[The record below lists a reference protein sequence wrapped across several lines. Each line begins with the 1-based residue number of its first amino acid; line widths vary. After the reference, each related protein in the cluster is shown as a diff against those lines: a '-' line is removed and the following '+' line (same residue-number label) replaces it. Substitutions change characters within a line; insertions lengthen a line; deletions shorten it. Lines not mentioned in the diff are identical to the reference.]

1 MSIMS
6 RHASTDPVA
15 RDRSLLASAH
25 EKGRIATLGAFVK
38 LSGPGWLQSA
48 ITLGGGSLAGSLYM
62 GAIGGYEFLWL
73 QPLMMIFGV
82 VMLAAISYVTLST
95 GERPFRAINTHINP
109 VLGWGWLSAA
119 MMANL
124 VWAMPQFSL
133 GTAALQQNLLPEVFS
148 GSGGKYLAV
157 LLLFLLSTMVVWF
170 YDSKGWGIRVFESLL
185 KGMVG
190 IVVISFFGVVVAMT
204 AKGQL
209 DWGRIASGFI
219 PDVSLL
225 WRPANDLQAYITAS
239 SDPEYWRTTILGTQ
253 RSVLIAAAAT
263 AVGIN
268 MTFLLPYSM
277 LRKGWD
283 RTFRGLA
290 IFDLSTGL
298 FIPFLLATSCVV
310 IAAAS
315 QFHGRVDD
323 KEINMPAAQAAGQYR
338 LNMEKR
344 LEDEIGEEAFKTLS
358 VAEVNKRLDAFP
370 KADRQLAA
378 MLVKKDAFALA
389 SALENLFGEGGLTQ
403 KIFGVGVLGMAIS
416 TIIILMLI
424 NGFCV
429 TELTGRSD
437 DVVVY
442 RLGAIYPGVCGGLG
456 FLALWGDE
464 QARFWLAVP
473 TSNFGMV
480 LLPIAYITFFLM
492 MNSRSLLG
500 DAMPTGLIRV
510 LVNAVMILAISVAT
524 LGAGLSIWANV
535 RWFGVIAAGLF
546 AVLVVVV
553 NIFRRK

>member
-1 MSIMS
+1 MS
-6 RHASTDPVA
+6 RHPSTDPVA
-15 RDRSLLASAH
+15 RDRSLLASTQG
-25 EKGRIATLGAFVK
+25 KGRIATLGAFVK

-73 QPLMMIFGV
+73 QPLMMVFGV

-190 IVVISFFGVVVAMT
+190 IVVVSFFGVVVAMT

-315 QFHGRVDD
+315 QFHGRVDE
-323 KEINMPAAQAAGQYR
+323 KEINMPAAQAAGEYR

-344 LEDEIGEEAFKTLS
+344 LKDEIGEEAFATLS

-500 DAMPTGLIRV
+500 DAMPTGFIRV

-546 AVLVVVV
+546 AVLVVIV
-553 NIFRRK
+553 NVFRRK

>member
-1 MSIMS
+1 
-6 RHASTDPVA
+6 
-15 RDRSLLASAH
+15 
-25 EKGRIATLGAFVK
+25 
-38 LSGPGWLQSA
+38 
-48 ITLGGGSLAGSLYM
+48 
-62 GAIGGYEFLWL
+62 
-73 QPLMMIFGV
+73 
-82 VMLAAISYVTLST
+82 
-95 GERPFRAINTHINP
+95 
-109 VLGWGWLSAA
+109 
-119 MMANL
+119 
-124 VWAMPQFSL
+124 
-133 GTAALQQNLLPEVFS
+133 
-148 GSGGKYLAV
+148 
-157 LLLFLLSTMVVWF
+157 
-170 YDSKGWGIRVFESLL
+170 
-185 KGMVG
+185 
-190 IVVISFFGVVVAMT
+190 
-204 AKGQL
+204 
-209 DWGRIASGFI
+209 
-219 PDVSLL
+219 
-225 WRPANDLQAYITAS
+225 
-239 SDPEYWRTTILGTQ
+239 
-253 RSVLIAAAAT
+253 
-263 AVGIN
+263 
-268 MTFLLPYSM
+268 
-277 LRKGWD
+277 
-283 RTFRGLA
+283 
-290 IFDLSTGL
+290 
-298 FIPFLLATSCVV
+298 
-310 IAAAS
+310 
-315 QFHGRVDD
+315 
-323 KEINMPAAQAAGQYR
+323 
-338 LNMEKR
+338 MEKR
-344 LEDEIGEEAFKTLS
+344 LKDEIGEEALATLS

-500 DAMPTGLIRV
+500 DAMPTGFTRV

-546 AVLVVVV
+546 AVLVVLV
-553 NIFRRK
+553 NVFRRK

>member
-338 LNMEKR
+338 LNLEKR
-344 LEDEIGEEAFKTLS
+344 LEDEIGEEAFATLS

>member
-1 MSIMS
+1 MS

-344 LEDEIGEEAFKTLS
+344 LEDEIGEEAFATLS

-389 SALENLFGEGGLTQ
+389 SALENL
-403 KIFGVGVLGMAIS
+403 
-416 TIIILMLI
+416 
-424 NGFCV
+424 
-429 TELTGRSD
+429 
-437 DVVVY
+437 
-442 RLGAIYPGVCGGLG
+442 
-456 FLALWGDE
+456 
-464 QARFWLAVP
+464 
-473 TSNFGMV
+473 
-480 LLPIAYITFFLM
+480 
-492 MNSRSLLG
+492 
-500 DAMPTGLIRV
+500 
-510 LVNAVMILAISVAT
+510 
-524 LGAGLSIWANV
+524 
-535 RWFGVIAAGLF
+535 
-546 AVLVVVV
+546 
-553 NIFRRK
+553 

>member
-1 MSIMS
+1 MS
-6 RHASTDPVA
+6 RHPSTDPVA
-15 RDRSLLASAH
+15 RDRSLLASTQG
-25 EKGRIATLGAFVK
+25 KGRIATLGAFVK

-73 QPLMMIFGV
+73 QPLMMVFGV

-190 IVVISFFGVVVAMT
+190 IVVVSFFGVVVAMT

-315 QFHGRVDD
+315 QFHGRVDE
-323 KEINMPAAQAAGQYR
+323 KEINMPAAQAAGEYR

-344 LEDEIGEEAFKTLS
+344 LKDEIGEEALATLS
-358 VAEVNKRLDAFP
+358 VAEVNKRLDALP

-500 DAMPTGLIRV
+500 DAMPTGFTRV

-546 AVLVVVV
+546 AVLVVLV
-553 NIFRRK
+553 NVFRRK

>member
-1 MSIMS
+1 MS
-6 RHASTDPVA
+6 RHPSTDPVA
-15 RDRSLLASAH
+15 RDRSLLASTQG
-25 EKGRIATLGAFVK
+25 KGRIATLGAFVK

-73 QPLMMIFGV
+73 QPLMMVFGV

-315 QFHGRVDD
+315 QFHGRVDE
-323 KEINMPAAQAAGQYR
+323 KEINMPAAQAAGEYR

-344 LEDEIGEEAFKTLS
+344 LKDEIGEEALATLS
-358 VAEVNKRLDAFP
+358 VAEVNKRLDVFP

-500 DAMPTGLIRV
+500 DAMPTGFTRV

-546 AVLVVVV
+546 AVLVVIV
-553 NIFRRK
+553 NVFRRK

>member
-1 MSIMS
+1 MS
-6 RHASTDPVA
+6 RHPSTDPVA
-15 RDRSLLASAH
+15 RDRSLLASTQG
-25 EKGRIATLGAFVK
+25 KGRIATLGAFVK

-73 QPLMMIFGV
+73 QPLMMVFGV

-190 IVVISFFGVVVAMT
+190 IVVVSFFGVVVAMT

-315 QFHGRVDD
+315 QFHGRVDE
-323 KEINMPAAQAAGQYR
+323 KEINMPAAQAAGEYR

-344 LEDEIGEEAFKTLS
+344 LKDEIGEEAFATLS

-500 DAMPTGLIRV
+500 DAMPTGFIRV

-546 AVLVVVV
+546 AVLVVLV
-553 NIFRRK
+553 NVFRRK

>member
-1 MSIMS
+1 MS
-6 RHASTDPVA
+6 RHSSTDPVA
-15 RDRSLLASAH
+15 RDRSLLASTH
-25 EKGRIATLGAFVK
+25 GKGRIATLGAFVK

-73 QPLMMIFGV
+73 QPLMMVFGV

-190 IVVISFFGVVVAMT
+190 IVVVSFFGVVVAMT

-315 QFHGRVDD
+315 QFHGRVDE
-323 KEINMPAAQAAGQYR
+323 KEINMPAAQAAGEYR

-344 LEDEIGEEAFKTLS
+344 LKDEIGEKAFATLS

-500 DAMPTGLIRV
+500 DAMPTGFTRV

-546 AVLVVVV
+546 AVLVVIV
-553 NIFRRK
+553 NVFRRK

>member
-1 MSIMS
+1 MS
-6 RHASTDPVA
+6 RHPSTDPVA
-15 RDRSLLASAH
+15 RDRSLLASTQG
-25 EKGRIATLGAFVK
+25 KGRIATLGAFVK

-73 QPLMMIFGV
+73 QPLMMVFGV

-190 IVVISFFGVVVAMT
+190 IVVVSFFGVVVAMT

-315 QFHGRVDD
+315 QFHGRVDE
-323 KEINMPAAQAAGQYR
+323 KEINMPAAQAAGEYR

-344 LEDEIGEEAFKTLS
+344 LKDEIGEEALATLS
-358 VAEVNKRLDAFP
+358 VAEVNKRLDALP

-500 DAMPTGLIRV
+500 DAMPTGFIRV

-546 AVLVVVV
+546 AVLVVIV
-553 NIFRRK
+553 NVFRRK

>member
-1 MSIMS
+1 MS
-6 RHASTDPVA
+6 RHPSTDPVA
-15 RDRSLLASAH
+15 RDRSLLASTQG
-25 EKGRIATLGAFVK
+25 KGRIATLGAFVK

-73 QPLMMIFGV
+73 QPLMMVFGV

-190 IVVISFFGVVVAMT
+190 IVVVSFFGVVVAMT

-315 QFHGRVDD
+315 QFHGRVDE
-323 KEINMPAAQAAGQYR
+323 KEINMPATQAAGEYR

-344 LEDEIGEEAFKTLS
+344 LKDEIGEEAFATLS

-500 DAMPTGLIRV
+500 DAMPTGFTRV

-546 AVLVVVV
+546 AVLVVLV
-553 NIFRRK
+553 NVFRRK

>member
-1 MSIMS
+1 MS
-6 RHASTDPVA
+6 RHPSTDPVA
-15 RDRSLLASAH
+15 RDRSLLASTQG
-25 EKGRIATLGAFVK
+25 KGRIATLGAFVK

-73 QPLMMIFGV
+73 QPLMMVFGV

-315 QFHGRVDD
+315 QFHGRVDE
-323 KEINMPAAQAAGQYR
+323 KEINMPAAQAAGEYR

-344 LEDEIGEEAFKTLS
+344 LKDEIGEEAFATLS
-358 VAEVNKRLDAFP
+358 VAEVNKRLDALP

-500 DAMPTGLIRV
+500 DAMPTGFTRV

-546 AVLVVVV
+546 AVLVVLV
-553 NIFRRK
+553 NVFRRK

>member
-1 MSIMS
+1 MS
-6 RHASTDPVA
+6 RHSSTDPVA
-15 RDRSLLASAH
+15 RDRSLLASTQG
-25 EKGRIATLGAFVK
+25 KGRIATLGAFVK

-73 QPLMMIFGV
+73 QPLMMVFGV

-190 IVVISFFGVVVAMT
+190 IVVVSFFGVVVAMT

-315 QFHGRVDD
+315 QFHGRVDE
-323 KEINMPAAQAAGQYR
+323 KEINMPAAQAAGEYR

-344 LEDEIGEEAFKTLS
+344 LKDEIGEEAFATLS

-500 DAMPTGLIRV
+500 DAMPTGFTRV

-546 AVLVVVV
+546 AVLVVIV
-553 NIFRRK
+553 NVFRRK

>member
-1 MSIMS
+1 MS
-6 RHASTDPVA
+6 RHPSTDPVA
-15 RDRSLLASAH
+15 RDRSLLASTQG
-25 EKGRIATLGAFVK
+25 KGRIATLGAFVK

-73 QPLMMIFGV
+73 QPLMMVFGV

-190 IVVISFFGVVVAMT
+190 IVVVSFFGVVVAMT

-315 QFHGRVDD
+315 QFHGRVDE
-323 KEINMPAAQAAGQYR
+323 KEINMPAAQAAGEYR

-344 LEDEIGEEAFKTLS
+344 LKDEIGEEAFATLS

-500 DAMPTGLIRV
+500 DAMPTGFTRV

-546 AVLVVVV
+546 AVLVVLV
-553 NIFRRK
+553 NVFRRK

>member
-1 MSIMS
+1 MS
-6 RHASTDPVA
+6 RHPSTDPVA
-15 RDRSLLASAH
+15 RDRSLLASTQG
-25 EKGRIATLGAFVK
+25 KGRIATLGAFVK

-73 QPLMMIFGV
+73 QPLMMVFGV

-190 IVVISFFGVVVAMT
+190 IVVVSFFGVVVAMT

-315 QFHGRVDD
+315 QFHGRVDE
-323 KEINMPAAQAAGQYR
+323 KEINMPAAQAAGEYR

-344 LEDEIGEEAFKTLS
+344 LKDEIGEEALATLS
-358 VAEVNKRLDAFP
+358 VAEVNKRLDALP

-500 DAMPTGLIRV
+500 DAMPTGFIRV

-546 AVLVVVV
+546 AVLVVLV
-553 NIFRRK
+553 NVFRRK

>member
-1 MSIMS
+1 MS
-6 RHASTDPVA
+6 RHPSTDPVA
-15 RDRSLLASAH
+15 RDRSLLASTH
-25 EKGRIATLGAFVK
+25 GKGRIATLGAFVK

-73 QPLMMIFGV
+73 QPLMMVFGV

-190 IVVISFFGVVVAMT
+190 IVVVSFFGVVVAMT

-315 QFHGRVDD
+315 QFHGRVDE
-323 KEINMPAAQAAGQYR
+323 KEINMPAAQAAGEYR

-344 LEDEIGEEAFKTLS
+344 LKDEIGEEAFATLS

-500 DAMPTGLIRV
+500 DAMPTGFIRV

-546 AVLVVVV
+546 AVLVVLV
-553 NIFRRK
+553 NVFRRK

>member
-1 MSIMS
+1 MS
-6 RHASTDPVA
+6 RHPSTDPVA
-15 RDRSLLASAH
+15 RDRSLLASTQG
-25 EKGRIATLGAFVK
+25 KGRIATLGAFVK

-73 QPLMMIFGV
+73 QPLMMVFGV

-315 QFHGRVDD
+315 QFHGRVDE
-323 KEINMPAAQAAGQYR
+323 KEINMPAAQAAGEYR

-344 LEDEIGEEAFKTLS
+344 LKDEIGEEALATLS
-358 VAEVNKRLDAFP
+358 VAEVNKRLDALP

-500 DAMPTGLIRV
+500 DAMPTGFTRV

-546 AVLVVVV
+546 AVFVVLVNV
-553 NIFRRK
+553 FRRE

>member
-1 MSIMS
+1 MS
-6 RHASTDPVA
+6 RHPSTDPVA
-15 RDRSLLASAH
+15 RDRSLLASTQG
-25 EKGRIATLGAFVK
+25 KGRIATLGAFVK

-73 QPLMMIFGV
+73 QPLMMVFGV

-190 IVVISFFGVVVAMT
+190 IVVVSFFGVVVAMT

-315 QFHGRVDD
+315 QFHGRVDE
-323 KEINMPAAQAAGQYR
+323 KEINMPAAQAAGEYR

-344 LEDEIGEEAFKTLS
+344 LKDEIGEEAFATLS

-403 KIFGVGVLGMAIS
+403 KIFGVGVLGVAIS

-500 DAMPTGLIRV
+500 DAMPTGFTRV

-546 AVLVVVV
+546 AVLVVLV
-553 NIFRRK
+553 NVFRRK

>member
-1 MSIMS
+1 MS
-6 RHASTDPVA
+6 RHPSTDPVA
-15 RDRSLLASAH
+15 RDRSLLASTQG
-25 EKGRIATLGAFVK
+25 KGRIATLGAFVK

-73 QPLMMIFGV
+73 QPLMMVFGV

-190 IVVISFFGVVVAMT
+190 IVVVSFFGVVVAMT

-315 QFHGRVDD
+315 QFHGRVDE
-323 KEINMPAAQAAGQYR
+323 KEINMPAAQAAGEYR

-344 LEDEIGEEAFKTLS
+344 LKDEIGEEALATLS

-500 DAMPTGLIRV
+500 DAMPTGFIRV

-546 AVLVVVV
+546 AVLVVLV
-553 NIFRRK
+553 NVFRRK